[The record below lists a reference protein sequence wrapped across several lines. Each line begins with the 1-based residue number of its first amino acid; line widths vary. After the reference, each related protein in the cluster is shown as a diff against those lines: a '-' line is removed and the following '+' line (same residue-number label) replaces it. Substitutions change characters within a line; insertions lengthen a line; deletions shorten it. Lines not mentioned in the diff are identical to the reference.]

1 MSDYE
6 IYVCLFR
13 LFELEATVS
22 IIFLASGLSSG
33 HHIDKTET
41 YSLTSASHYIFS
53 LPADLVEWLL
63 LWSLKT
69 QK

>member
-33 HHIDKTET
+33 HHIDIKK
-41 YSLTSASHYIFS
+41 
-53 LPADLVEWLL
+53 DLFLHL
-63 LWSLKT
+63 GFA
-69 QK
+69 